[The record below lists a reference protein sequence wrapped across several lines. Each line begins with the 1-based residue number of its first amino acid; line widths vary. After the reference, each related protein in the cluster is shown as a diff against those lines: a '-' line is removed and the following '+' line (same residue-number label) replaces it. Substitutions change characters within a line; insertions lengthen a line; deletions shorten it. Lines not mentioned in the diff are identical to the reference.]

1 MRKIYKEGIP
11 LETQFDAIVIGG
23 GPGGYVCAAKLAQA
37 GKKTALIEKTALGG
51 TCLNRGCI
59 PTKTLLHAAELLE
72 EAKKAASAGIHIEG
86 ATVDYPALRQRKQEV
101 VQQLTSGIEKM
112 LSAAKVTVIAGNGY
126 VPKAGQVQVTDAEG
140 TGTLYTAQDIV
151 VAVGSEPAM
160 PPIVGL
166 DLPGVMTS
174 NDLLQDI
181 PQLNSL
187 VVIGGGV
194 IGMEFASLYAS
205 LGTKVTVLEG
215 QARILP
221 PLDREIGQSLAM
233 LMKKRGVTIVTNAMV
248 QRVEQTEQN
257 TLCCHYMVKEKEEM
271 VAGQRVLVSVG
282 RKSLASGVLAPE
294 LPIAYERGRVQVDEN
309 MQSSVPHI
317 YVIGDAAAGYPQ
329 LAHAA
334 SAQALDVVAAIT
346 QQSFET
352 DLHLVPS
359 CVYTSPEIASVG
371 MTEAEAKSA
380 GIHPHIGKYPMTANG
395 KSLLTEQE
403 RGFIKLVADENGVLL
418 GAQLMCARATDMIGE
433 LTLAIANGLT
443 EEQVASMIRPHPT
456 FEEGIGEAL
465 SACIRKNPHAKSL
478 AD

>member
-1 MRKIYKEGIP
+1 M
-11 LETQFDAIVIGG
+11 ETQFDVIVIGG

-37 GKKTALIEKTALGG
+37 GKKTALVEKTALGG

-72 EAKKAASAGIHIEG
+72 EAKKAASAGVHVEG
-86 ATVDYPALRQRKQEV
+86 VTVDYPALRQRKKEV
-101 VQQLTSGIEKM
+101 VQQLTSGVEKL
-112 LSAAKVTVIAGNGY
+112 LSSAKVTVIAGSGY
-126 VPKAGQVQVTDAEG
+126 VPQAGQVQVTDAEG
-140 TGTLYTAQDIV
+140 ICTRYTAQDIV

-160 PPIVGL
+160 PPIAGL
-166 DLPGVMTS
+166 TSSGVMTS
-174 NDLLQDI
+174 DDLLRDI
-181 PQLNSL
+181 PKLDSL

-205 LGTKVTVLEG
+205 LGTNVTVLEG

-221 PLDREIGQSLAM
+221 PLDREIGQSLSM

-248 QRVEQTEQN
+248 QSVEQTGQDA
-257 TLCCHYMVKEKEEM
+257 LCCHYTVKGREGT
-271 VAGQRVLVSVG
+271 ASGQRVLVSVG
-282 RKSLASGVLAPE
+282 RRSLASSVLAPE
-294 LPIAYERGRVQVDEN
+294 LPIAYERGRVQVDET

-352 DLHLVPS
+352 NLHLVPS

-371 MTEAEAKSA
+371 MTEAEAKNV

-403 RGFIKLVADENGVLL
+403 RGFIKLVADERGVLL

-443 EEQVASMIRPHPT
+443 EEQVAAMIRPHPT

-465 SACIRKNPHAKSL
+465 SVCIKKNPNRR
-478 AD
+478 